1 MWAAR
6 MLAVSAAVCLSLSC
20 DKDTPVMVPE
30 EPSYVPPLEE
40 KILLTA
46 SATHFISGYTEKDRK
61 VTFLFSEPFHFDSIP
76 DDIEQVTLDWR
87 DLLSLVDGQDGV
99 RLTFTDR
106 KTALLRYQNE
116 VALELDGCPEGTVL
130 DYLGASRAI
139 PFSVTKS
146 GRGTLSVSTAT
157 EGSLVATCEWNPEG
171 KSGTLIL
178 TLPPVQ
184 DASGRVTLSLTDGT
198 HSASVTLETKTYR
211 FRVEAEPVVLGSIGG
226 SKAPLEYRLDT
237 DIRDC
242 KLTFTPEADAF
253 FSLEDSYLIAL
264 EDNPL
269 HEMRQSRLVISE
281 SGGKMD
287 PFFVEVR
294 QKAAPVSPGERPVVF
309 RDEAFEKAMVEAADR
324 NGDGEVS
331 FNEALEVREIGI
343 SGKGVSD
350 LTGLEAFRNVWKV
363 DARDNAIGDATVLGN
378 LPLLHWL
385 DLKGNRTLWTF
396 DVTGCTL
403 YFEHCEFEVTED
415 LVYYTLRNQIG
426 VTNYSDPGCAHSRHV
441 EDTRETVDWTSQ
453 DEIVLMQS
461 HVKGRGYPVVFTGVS
476 YLDAD
481 MKDGSFERLMRRAM
495 QLMLENYPYMDEYGD
510 YLDFYCVKHK
520 TRSRNEYYIPDAEC
534 RLDNPACVATYG
546 RFLADETTLLKS
558 VYRTFYGGDAPVEM
572 GMLALLIE
580 STPSSHPARFA
591 ATLNFTGW
599 YDDED
604 PFRYGPV
611 VTYCLHRGMDDTD
624 ESVYG
629 GLSSQ
634 LPEELFRSVP
644 SGEDYEAFLRLLA
657 GN

>member
-6 MLAVSAAVCLSLSC
+6 MLAVSAVVCLSLSC
-20 DKDTPVMVPE
+20 DKDTPVVVPE

-40 KILLTA
+40 KILLAA
-46 SATHFISGYTEKDRK
+46 SATQFISGYTEKNKK
-61 VTFLFSEPFHFDSIP
+61 VTFLFSEPFHFGSLP
-76 DDIEQVTLDWR
+76 EDIEQVTLDWK

-116 VALELDGCPEGTVL
+116 VALELDGCPEGILL
-130 DYLGASRAI
+130 DYPCAIREI
-139 PFSVTKS
+139 PFSVTKV

-157 EGSLVATCEWNPEG
+157 EGPLAATCEWNPEE
-171 KSGTLIL
+171 KSGTLVL
-178 TLPPVQ
+178 TFPPVQ

-198 HSASVTLETKTYR
+198 HSASVSLETKTYR
-211 FRVEAEPVVLGSIGG
+211 FRVEAEPVVLRSTGG
-226 SKAPLEYRLDT
+226 SKAPLAYRLET
-237 DIRDC
+237 DIPDC
-242 KLTFTPEADAF
+242 ELSFTPEADAF
-253 FSLEDSYLIAL
+253 FSLEDGYLIAL

-269 HEMRQSRLVISE
+269 HEMRTSRLVIAE

-294 QKAAPVSPGERPVVF
+294 QKATPVSPGERPVVF
-309 RDEAFEKAMVEAADR
+309 RDGAFEKAMVAAADR

-363 DARDNAIGDATVLGN
+363 DARDNAIGDATVLGE
-378 LPLLHWL
+378 LPLLRWL
-385 DLKGNRTLWTF
+385 DLKGNRSLRVF

-415 LVYYTLRNQIG
+415 LVYYTLRNQTG
-426 VTNYSDPGCAHSRHV
+426 VTNGSDPGCAHSRHV
-441 EDTRETVDWTSQ
+441 EDTRETADWTSQ

-495 QLMLENYPYMDEYGD
+495 QLMLENYPCMDEYGD
-510 YLDFYCVKHK
+510 YLDFYCMKHK
-520 TRSRNEYYIPDAEC
+520 APDRNAYYLPEEDYGF
-534 RLDNPACVATYG
+534 DNPRCVSTYE
-546 RFLADETTLLKS
+546 RFFADEAALLMKA
-558 VYRTFYGGDAPVEM
+558 YGHFYGGDYVPQ
-572 GMLALLIE
+572 GMWGFLIE
-580 STPSSHPARFA
+580 CTPSGHPGRFQA
-591 ATLNFTGW
+591 GFNFAGFSEA
-599 YDDED
+599 YPPEK
-604 PFRYGPV
+604 YGPV
-611 VTYCLHRGMDDTD
+611 FEYSLHTQFGD
-624 ESVYG
+624 EPMYG
-629 GLSSQ
+629 YLSSCT
-634 LPEELFRSVP
+634 LEELFRNVP
-644 SGEDYEAFLRLLA
+644 KSSSYRTFLETLPSR
-657 GN
+657 